1 MFPFPD
7 PAAALPQLSMLFTE
21 ECDKVRDLMHVHS
34 FSYDF
39 HLRLVHQHVLGAHL
53 VVVNS
58 PALPAYS
65 EGGWS
70 LGFWPASVQMVNTKM
85 DVSRVPTDNAGE
97 MTRGGDVGL
106 NTFGRNSYELN

>member
-1 MFPFPD
+1 MRIKLGNWASIP
-7 PAAALPQLSMLFTE
+7 LGTLETVLSHQG
-21 ECDKVRDLMHVHS
+21 VRELRSSSTS
-34 FSYDF
+34 FQ
-39 HLRLVHQHVLGAHL
+39 HQRLGAAPG
-53 VVVNS
+53 VVNS